1 MTPFEFL
8 LPYSLEEAL
17 SLLDPEDPGIRAIGG
32 GTAVMLMMKAGV
44 LRPTRL
50 VSLHKIGDQHGTVT
64 VNRGG
69 ELVIGALA
77 RLADIER
84 QPQVR
89 EKWPL
94 LAQALRGVANP
105 RVRAVATI
113 GGNLSHADPHMDMPP
128 VLAALDARVVI
139 TGLKGARIVDA
150 EDLCTGYYETVV
162 RRDELITQVLVPPQT
177 GPGAYL
183 KMTTRAAHDWPALG
197 IAAVLKMAGERVERA
212 SIFTGAATDRPTRL
226 RQAQLVLE
234 QRGLSEAAVR
244 AAAEAAVVEASLI
257 GDAHGSAEY
266 KSRLLKVALPRA
278 IQSALQRSG
287 SHA

>member
-1 MTPFEFL
+1 MIPFEFL

-17 SLLDPEDPGIRAIGG
+17 SLLDAEDPGIRPIGG

-50 VSLHKIGDQHGTVT
+50 VSLQKIGDRHAAIQ
-64 VNRGG
+64 VNRDG
-69 ELVIGALA
+69 ELVLGALA
-77 RLADIER
+77 CLADIER
-84 QPQVR
+84 HLSVR
-89 EKWPL
+89 KSWSL
-94 LAQALRGVANP
+94 LAEALRGVANA

-128 VLAALDARVVI
+128 VLAALGARVVI
-139 TGLKGARIVDA
+139 TGPKGSRMVDA

-162 RRDELITQVLVPPQT
+162 QRDELITEVFVPPQA

-197 IAAVLKMAGERVERA
+197 LAVVLKVTGEQVERA
-212 SIFTGAATDRPTRL
+212 SVFIGAATDRPMRL

-234 QRGLSEAAVR
+234 QRGLGEAALR
-244 AAAEAAVVEASLI
+244 AAAEAAMVEAPLM
-257 GDAHGSAEY
+257 GDAHGSAAY
-266 KSRLLKVALPRA
+266 KSQLLKVALPRA
-278 IQSALQRSG
+278 IQGALRRSR
-287 SHA
+287 SDA